1 MLIVFWVRGAKIV
14 KGESKAK
21 IYFGTFFSLGSGKTR
36 FHDAKAEERETV

>member
-21 IYFGTFFSLGSGKTR
+21 IYFGPFLQPWQRENLFSLCRG
-36 FHDAKAEERETV
+36 